1 MIKVLNKFARR
12 VAGIDE
18 KLIKECPKAD
28 RIWAT
33 HIGYMLSATF
43 VILITISYLSID
55 YFNGA
60 KIVFDVDTNM
70 MKLEEGEGSI
80 WFIFAGVAIAFVIA
94 SIIFMFDRA
103 VFQSD
108 WFVQTPYGIPQ
119 DWLQSLQRTVEK
131 FFRILIRL
139 SMSIAIAYALSSFLE
154 LRIYESQIIEVMQ
167 VDHLAKNKKIYS
179 QIKQYAVDVDKEID
193 KKIKERD
200 ILRQR
205 LEVMISSSSPWMM
218 DENILRLDSKYSH
231 DRKVY
236 QKSLEKLEIS
246 KVSELEPI
254 QRRLE
259 ELNMK
264 REGIVQELDTS
275 EMTQQAEEYGIDTMD
290 VSGMQIKASGKKGNG
305 DLSKILKKRVEQIRS
320 KLLNME
326 EEIGIIKRELRRE
339 RLKYVDKI
347 KALEEEHS
355 QAFHSYQNT
364 KEQYIL
370 RAKKDYEI
378 NAKKNR
384 SDMESALSET
394 TALISKLKD
403 NRQRSVNNYT
413 KMMLKNPQYIP
424 MRDGPIVRLMA
435 LKKLSNEEENG
446 EEMRLFSWIV
456 KTFMIF
462 LEVVPVIAKMFFSPP
477 SVYAAMLQMQVA
489 SRVKDIFNNKNTGSM
504 RVMKKQIKLEKMMIK
519 LNHIRNQRIVSGELN
534 PQEVREHMK
543 YKMENIKKEA
553 A

>member
-80 WFIFAGVAIAFVIA
+80 WFVFAGAAIAFVIA

-131 FFRILIRL
+131 FFRILVRL
-139 SMSIAIAYALSSFLE
+139 SMSIAIAFALSSFLE

-167 VDHLAKNKKIYS
+167 VDHLNKNKKIYS

-193 KKIKERD
+193 KKTKERD
-200 ILRQR
+200 ALRER
-205 LEVMISSSSPWMM
+205 LEIMMSSSPWMM
-218 DENILRLDSKYSH
+218 DENILRLDSQNSH
-231 DRKVY
+231 DKNVY
-236 QKSLEKLEIS
+236 QKSLEKLEVS

-254 QRRLE
+254 QRKLE
-259 ELNMK
+259 ELNK
-264 REGIVQELDTS
+264 RREGIAQDLDTL
-275 EMTQQAEEYGIDTMD
+275 EMTQQAEEYGINTIEM
-290 VSGMQIKASGKKGNG
+290 SGMQIKASGKRGDG
-305 DLSKILKKRVEQIRS
+305 DLSNMLKKRVQQIRE
-320 KLLNME
+320 KLINIDE
-326 EEIGIIKRELRRE
+326 KIEITKIELHRVKV
-339 RLKYVDKI
+339 KYVHKI
-347 KALEEEHS
+347 KALEEESS
-355 QAFHSYQNT
+355 QAFSSYQNT

-370 RAKKDYEI
+370 QAKKDYEA

-384 SDMESALSET
+384 GDMETVLSET
-394 TALISKLKD
+394 TSLLSQLKES
-403 NRQRSVNNYT
+403 RQLRVNNYT
-413 KMMLKNPQYIP
+413 QMMLKNPQFIP
-424 MRDGPIVRLMA
+424 MRDGPVVRLMA
-435 LKKLSNEEENG
+435 LKKLSSLEENG

-456 KTFMIF
+456 KAFMIF
-462 LEVVPVIAKMFFSPP
+462 LEIVPVIAKMFFSPP

-489 SRVKDIFNNKNTGSM
+489 SRVKDIFNNKSSGSM
-504 RVMKKQIKLEKMMIK
+504 RAMKEQMKLEKMRIK
-519 LNHIRNQRIVSGELN
+519 LNHLRNQRIVSDELN

-543 YKMENIKKEA
+543 YKMGNIKKEA